1 MKKNKINSKRK
12 RKKIIYSDNV
22 QKSSILNSVY
32 LLAEYNRNSLKSLNN
47 AYRNYLISS
56 TKYDRITDNNLR
68 IIGFQRIRN
77 MKLKLRHSNELLK
90 EFDDK
95 YIFNRNQYWSKKNNS
110 ETYLLNNLNKS
121 EENKCLNIS
130 DINKKSKEKKD
141 NNQKNNTINRNI

>member
-12 RKKIIYSDNV
+12 RKKIIYSDKV

-56 TKYDRITDNNLR
+56 TKYDGIIDNNLR

-95 YIFNRNQYWSKKNNS
+95 YIFNRNQYRIKKNNS
-110 ETYLLNNLNKS
+110 ETYLIIKI
-121 EENKCLNIS
+121 K
-130 DINKKSKEKKD
+130 
-141 NNQKNNTINRNI
+141 